1 MDPVPLLSMA
11 ASMVLHPP
19 LFHSKLR
26 HVCFLVFIFPAQ
38 YFLFEERKQV
48 LIPIFLLHFLHFTE
62 PLSILVGGEHKI
74 VVCFIIEAECEC
86 ILEDDDA

>member
-1 MDPVPLLSMA
+1 
-11 ASMVLHPP
+11 MVLHPP

-62 PLSILVGGEHKI
+62 PLSILVGGCVRERVLFKFSYFLVNNFSHGLLR
-74 VVCFIIEAECEC
+74 F
-86 ILEDDDA
+86 

>member
-1 MDPVPLLSMA
+1 MDPVPLMPMA

-19 LFHSKLR
+19 LFHT
-26 HVCFLVFIFPAQ
+26 Q

-62 PLSILVGGEHKI
+62 PLSILVGVEHKI